1 MADPPVSHRS
11 FECQEPSPGR
21 SSAQPRYVKS
31 RRHLPPL
38 TARHCCSAPLLRS
51 PGAALRLRAGCSTM
65 HEDSPLR
72 TLLWLCIAVA
82 AHVLTSLFAVL
93 CRSLQVAFRHSTFLP
108 LPFPCCLRGC
118 CQHPSTT
125 LVPSLLLCAAAP
137 CAPMPALRLA
147 LLVNLLGLAVLLGGH
162 GVALAGTWLLRHWAR
177 SQQRKLAEKASA
189 QAAAVA
195 AEGGQRQAAG
205 HATLDA
211 AATAAGGWPAMLP
224 VAGSRMGAQTARPD
238 STQQLLAPAVVA
250 HAGSEPPAAPHSATP
265 QLQPPRPDVPLAR
278 GLSTRVRQLER
289 RRPQLVR
296 GAALAVLSGSYAV
309 GAACQ
314 VAAAGLV
321 DASVGG
327 LEGLPAVCGAGSR
340 LHAMSACKLAGG
352 RRCSSCQLP
361 SVPPAALQ
369 SNWCSPSRWSGWR
382 WCSACCCAWRC
393 RWRSTSVQPPCW
405 PALP

>member
-1 MADPPVSHRS
+1 
-11 FECQEPSPGR
+11 
-21 SSAQPRYVKS
+21 
-31 RRHLPPL
+31 
-38 TARHCCSAPLLRS
+38 
-51 PGAALRLRAGCSTM
+51 
-65 HEDSPLR
+65 
-72 TLLWLCIAVA
+72 
-82 AHVLTSLFAVL
+82 
-93 CRSLQVAFRHSTFLP
+93 
-108 LPFPCCLRGC
+108 
-118 CQHPSTT
+118 
-125 LVPSLLLCAAAP
+125 
-137 CAPMPALRLA
+137 MPALRLA

-321 DASVGG
+321 DASVVQLVLSFTVVGVALVQRLLLRLALPLALYLCAAAMLAGAAMILVPSLGKGAAGG
-327 LEGLPAVCGAGSR
+327 LEGAGWLGFGLAVVTLLMTIANFITLQASSGLGFTSLGLQLYFLGLSAVVLLPLSLGIDGTHWGAQFGGWAARDWVVLVATSTAVYLGAN
-340 LHAMSACKLAGG
+340 
-352 RRCSSCQLP
+352 
-361 SVPPAALQ
+361 AALQ
-369 SNWCSPSRWSGWR
+369 NATWQLGASTVSLFFGV
-382 WCSACCCAWRC
+382 
-393 RWRSTSVQPPCW
+393 RWRSSSSSWGAQSS
-405 PALP
+405 PARCRLRGSA